1 MRFTDIEIDRL
12 KRNRDSIVFWIKENI
27 IPTLSGF
34 DKFESIEV
42 ILPYGMH
49 GNKWFFE
56 VMSNGKIECSFNVG
70 PRKALSDID
79 NTDDLWTITSQWSS
93 VKNQLLK
100 GIEERKLR
108 SDIINNF
115 EV

>member
-1 MRFTDIEIDRL
+1 MRFTENEIERL
-12 KRNRDSIVFWIKENI
+12 KRNRDSIIFWINENI
-27 IPTLSGF
+27 MPTLSGF
-34 DKFESIEV
+34 GKNESIEV
-42 ILPYGMH
+42 ILPYGMY

-56 VMSNGKIECSFNVG
+56 VMSGGRIECSFNVG
-70 PRKALSDID
+70 PRKVLSDID

-93 VKNQLLK
+93 VKSQLLK